1 MIARIWRGWA
11 TGGNVAAYRRHFEQ
25 AVRPHL
31 AALPGFCGCLLLEA
45 MADDGGAGGETE
57 ITAITLWRSLDDIR
71 AFAGT
76 DIVVAR
82 VEPAARA
89 VLDRFGETAEHR
101 EVSAAVWPQ

>member
-11 TGGNVAAYRRHFEQ
+11 VGANVAAYRRHFEQ

-31 AALPGFCGCLLLEA
+31 AALPGFCGCLLLEGA
-45 MADDGGAGGETE
+45 SGDDVETE
-57 ITAITLWRSLDDIR
+57 ITAVTLWHSLDDIR

-76 DIVVAR
+76 DIAVAR

-89 VLDRFGETAEHR
+89 VLARFSETVEHR
-101 EVSAAVWPQ
+101 EVAAAVWPR

>member
-11 TGGNVAAYRRHFEQ
+11 TGGNVAAYRRHFEEIVQ
-25 AVRPHL
+25 PHL
-31 AALPGFCGCLLLEA
+31 AELPGFCGCLLLEGVA
-45 MADDGGAGGETE
+45 GAETE

-76 DIVVAR
+76 DIAVAR

-89 VLDRFGETAEHR
+89 VLDRFSETAEHR
-101 EVSAAVWPQ
+101 EVSTAVWPR

>member
-31 AALPGFCGCLLLEA
+31 AALPGFCGCLLLE
-45 MADDGGAGGETE
+45 GETEGETE

-71 AFAGT
+71 AFAGA
-76 DIVVAR
+76 DIAVAR

-89 VLDRFGETAEHR
+89 VLDRFGETTEHR